1 MLMCR
6 VVGNAVATHSH
17 PSLEGFRMLLCRQEN
32 SDGQSTGATPFVAID
47 LFGAGLHQRVF
58 VSTDGIGARGI
69 VDDES
74 SPVRNYIQGLID
86 E

>member
-17 PSLEGFRMLLCRQEN
+17 PSLKGFSMLLCRQET
-32 SDGQSTGATPFVAID
+32 SDGKSNGAPPFVAID
-47 LFGAGLHQRVF
+47 LFGAALHQRVF

>member
-17 PSLEGFRMLLCRQEN
+17 PSLKGFSMLLCRQE
-32 SDGQSTGATPFVAID
+32 DPEGKSTGSPPFVAID

-86 E
+86 D

>member
-1 MLMCR
+1 MLLCR

-17 PSLEGFRMLLCRQEN
+17 PSLDGFKMLLCQQEDD
-32 SDGQSTGATPFVAID
+32 SGTPTGEPPFVAID
-47 LFGAGLHQRVF
+47 LFGAGMHQRVF

-74 SPVRNYIQGLID
+74 SPVRNYIQGVID
-86 E
+86 N